1 MFVKEHYK
9 LQNVELKRTCEDLKP
24 LQVAGSVM
32 EFVFWLPG
40 KTLAVGKYK
49 ITEPK
54 TNQLTRKAPLP
65 SRIHSVS
72 RSTNTWIFRHRYSC
86 WTPHSRLTINAA
98 LKLRV
103 PSPHQPPSPPL
114 RIFNIR
120 CQASSK
126 CAHIFLRGIV
136 TLDRKD

>member
-103 PSPHQPPSPPL
+103 PSPHQPPTPSN
-114 RIFNIR
+114 F
-120 CQASSK
+120 QHKMSSFFK
-126 CAHIFLRGIV
+126 MGAHFLTWNSHFG
-136 TLDRKD
+136 

>member
-24 LQVAGSVM
+24 LQLAGSVM
-32 EFVFWLPG
+32 VFVFWLPG

-72 RSTNTWIFRHRYSC
+72 RSANTWIFDTTAAAEPLIRG
-86 WTPHSRLTINAA
+86 NAA

-103 PSPHQPPSPPL
+103 PSPHQPPTPSN
-114 RIFNIR
+114 F
-120 CQASSK
+120 QHKMSSFFK
-126 CAHIFLRGIV
+126 MCEHFLTWNSHFG
-136 TLDRKD
+136 